1 MEPTTFL
8 EHYRICTGEAGREVT
23 RTGAALNYRAIDTR
37 THEPVRLQLIP
48 KSTIDPEKLAQLKD
62 RAETAQKLDHVNI
75 AKTFAVGV
83 DNDYFV
89 VVSEYF
95 EGETADSWVVE
106 NGPMAAD
113 AALRAGLQIV
123 RALGAAA
130 FFNLTH
136 RAIQP
141 SNLTIVSGESP
152 GGGWPFVKLLN
163 FGLASLELHS
173 DSKEAPEIAPSISA
187 QFASPEQRAGGEIN
201 FESEMYS
208 LGATICFLLTGTAPF
223 AVSGMKARLRIR
235 RLPEL
240 RRAPKPLHNLLV
252 SLLRENPDNRPHDP
266 VALEKEIRDC
276 LTKIERRQ
284 ALGRKLGLS
293 LASVIARKPEQEKP
307 PPSVFAQVLR
317 GFAAFAVLIL
327 AGAATAEYF
336 FHDKIPFLRHN
347 TTIGVPVGV
356 PESVAYANASNNSA
370 QPAQTPAAV
379 VEMAK
384 NELSPA
390 PQAESPPASAPPIA
404 TNSPEVA
411 AITKEPVAPGIG
423 PEDQQ
428 ASEISEQSAPAESTE
443 SATETKSK
451 STSENERSTALRDNA
466 SPARTD
472 GGQASRRPRVGRSYS
487 DNDNRRTNY
496 EGRGRARVI
505 GRTPDGRP
513 IVRLTSG
520 RVVILPRP
528 GEAVYQ
534 TNPRRRYY
542 SERPDNFVPPQQPF
556 YPDY

>member
-8 EHYRICTGEAGREVT
+8 EHYRICTVEAGREVT

-37 THEPVRLQLIP
+37 THAPVRLQLIP
-48 KSTIDPEKLAQLKD
+48 KSTIDPEKLAQLKE

-95 EGETADSWVVE
+95 EGETADSWVIE

-208 LGATICFLLTGTAPF
+208 LGATICFLLTGAAPL

-356 PESVAYANASNNSA
+356 PDSVAYANASNNSA
-370 QPAQTPAAV
+370 QPAQTPAAA

-384 NELSPA
+384 NEPSPA
-390 PQAESPPASAPPIA
+390 PQAESPAASAPPIA

-411 AITKEPVAPGIG
+411 AVTKEPAAPGIG

-466 SPARTD
+466 SPDRAD

-528 GEAVYQ
+528 VEAVYQ